1 MAPLRDSAVLCR
13 RLRDAAAQLDG
24 QARLLRLEPLAGRE
38 WYELLRGKLLPQ
50 LTDDAFL
57 IVAVVGGTNIGKTVV
72 FNHLAGGRVSA
83 TSPHASG
90 TKHPVCLVPP
100 GFEEEHDLGALFDG
114 FEIRRWSDAEAA
126 LRESDADELFW
137 QTSSALPSNL
147 LVLDTPDIDSDA
159 KVNWAR
165 ADKIRRA
172 ADVLVAI
179 LTQQK
184 YNDAAVK
191 TFFRR
196 AAAEDKAVVIV
207 FNQVF
212 LPEDE
217 EHWQQW
223 VGTFCRETGLVPELV
238 YLAPSDRRAAEELR
252 LPFYERE
259 WPVEASEGRQPSQKA
274 AEAPHEITRE
284 ADASRSPFDD
294 RPRSLADDLS
304 RLHFDEVKLRSL
316 RGSLRQ
322 LVDER
327 EGAPGWLTEV
337 AARSAAFRAAAEHV
351 SAERVVEVRGWPVV
365 PFSLV
370 FDEFW
375 GWWKSHRTGW
385 TRNVTIFYDTVNK
398 GVSWPFREAR
408 KALGGV
414 EAVDPIAQYQA
425 AERDA
430 VMQAAEEVFDRL
442 RLLGEAGGEL
452 IRPHFERLATG
463 EKRAALIETLK
474 REHAA
479 VDVRAELHELIV
491 GDMRSFFADR
501 PEVAGWLKK
510 LDLVAVGSRPALS
523 VMLFAVG
530 AHGAEVAAQGLVNV
544 AVDMFAGT
552 AATAAGDTIFS
563 RAAGSLGAAIFT
575 RLRAIPAK
583 FAQRRA
589 AWLAGHL
596 KDHLLGTLPEE
607 LRAASRLPESEA
619 FREVE
624 AVVGE
629 LRRVLESAG
638 AESFETAPMH
648 HLG

>member
-1 MAPLRDSAVLCR
+1 MVPLRESAVLCR
-13 RLRDAAAQLDG
+13 RLGEAATRLDE
-24 QARLLRLEPLAGRE
+24 QARLLQLEPLAGRE
-38 WYELLRGKLLPQ
+38 WYESLRGKLLPQ

-72 FNHLAGGRVSA
+72 FNHLAGSRISA

-90 TKHPVCLVPP
+90 TKHPVCLVPR
-100 GFEEEHDLGALFDG
+100 GFEETHDLAALFEG
-114 FEIRRWSDAEAA
+114 FRLQRWSDADAA
-126 LRESDADELFW
+126 LQDSAVDELYW
-137 QTSSALPSNL
+137 QTSDVLPANL

-159 KVNWAR
+159 KVNWGR

-196 AAAEDKAVVIV
+196 AAAEDKAVVLV

-217 EHWQQW
+217 DHWRQW
-223 VGTFCRETGLVPELV
+223 VSTFCGETGLEPELV
-238 YLAPSDRRAAEELR
+238 YLAPSDRRAAENLR
-252 LPFYERE
+252 LPFFERA
-259 WPVEASEGRQPSQKA
+259 WPVEAD
-274 AEAPHEITRE
+274 TL
-284 ADASRSPFDD
+284 RSPRTDE
-294 RPRSLADDLS
+294 PRSLAEDLS

-316 RGSLRQ
+316 RGSLR
-322 LVDER
+322 LLIDEQQ
-327 EGAPGWLTEV
+327 GAPAWLREV
-337 AARSAAFRAAAEHV
+337 AARSSAFRAAAEHV
-351 SAERVVEVRGWPVV
+351 SAERIVEVRGWPVV
-365 PFSLV
+365 PFGLV

-375 GWWKSHRTGW
+375 SWWKGHRTGW
-385 TRNVTIFYDTVNK
+385 TRNVTSFYDAVNK

-408 KALGGV
+408 KALGGREPTDPV
-414 EAVDPIAQYQA
+414 EFYQA

-442 RLLGEAGGEL
+442 RLLGEVGGEL

-463 EKRAALIETLK
+463 ERRAALLEALK

-479 VDVRAELHELIV
+479 VDIRAELHDLIV
-491 GDMRSFFADR
+491 RDMETFFADR
-501 PEVAGWLKK
+501 PDVAGWLKK

-544 AVDMFAGT
+544 AVDLFAGT
-552 AATAAGDTIFS
+552 AATAAGDTVFS
-563 RAAGSLGAAIFT
+563 KAAGNLGAAVFA
-575 RLRAIPAK
+575 RLRAVPDK
-583 FAQRRA
+583 FAQHRA

-607 LRAASRLPESEA
+607 LRAASRLPESDA
-619 FREVE
+619 FREVS
-624 AVVGE
+624 AVVAELSRALSLNGGMLLGE
-629 LRRVLESAG
+629 RADVTVSGIDR
-638 AESFETAPMH
+638 TATN
-648 HLG
+648 